1 MSLGNLKL
9 DISMTKRILFFKEE
23 EMKKKQ
29 TEQEIDKLH
38 RL

>member
-23 EMKKKQ
+23 EMKKK
-29 TEQEIDKLH
+29 TN
-38 RL
+38 RTGNR